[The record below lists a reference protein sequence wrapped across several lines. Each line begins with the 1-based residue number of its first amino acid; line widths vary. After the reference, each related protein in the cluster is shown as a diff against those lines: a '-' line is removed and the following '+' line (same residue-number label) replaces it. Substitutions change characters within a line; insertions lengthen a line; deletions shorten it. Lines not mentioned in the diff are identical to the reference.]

1 MPEVSVAPVD
11 RPGWKPGRLVRAGI
25 VPLAGAIVW
34 IAPVPAGI
42 GVDAWRLFAIFVAI
56 VVGLIARP
64 APAGAIVLLGV
75 IATAASGVLTPSQAL
90 AGYADPT
97 VWMVFCAFQIAGGMI
112 KTGLGRRV
120 ALTFIRAIGHTPLGL
135 AYALVATDAIFG
147 TVIPSVTARGGGI
160 LFPISKSLS
169 QHYDSGAAPL
179 GRGLGAFL
187 LPAVYH
193 CDLIVCA
200 MFLTGQASNPLIASF
215 ARQATGIEL
224 TYVRW
229 ALGALVPGL
238 LALAITPLLL
248 YYVSPPGGTSTPEAF
263 EFVTH
268 EGARLGRMTTPER
281 WMLGVFLFVTVL
293 WSTNALHGLD
303 YAVVA
308 FLGMAALLVT
318 RVLDWDD
325 VLSDRV
331 AWDVFIWYGG
341 IYQLASAL
349 AATGIAK
356 VFTQAAHAHI
366 TGPWGVT
373 LAVLLIIYFYAHY
386 GFASITAHASAMF
399 PTFVLMLT
407 ATGTPAIVAVLTLAY
422 LSNLAASL
430 THYGTTSTP
439 MYFGAGYLT
448 QAQWWRVG
456 FLVSLSNLAIWTL
469 VGMAWWKVL
478 GWW

>member
-1 MPEVSVAPVD
+1 
-11 RPGWKPGRLVRAGI
+11 
-25 VPLAGAIVW
+25 
-34 IAPVPAGI
+34 
-42 GVDAWRLFAIFVAI
+42 
-56 VVGLIARP
+56 
-64 APAGAIVLLGV
+64 
-75 IATAASGVLTPSQAL
+75 
-90 AGYADPT
+90 
-97 VWMVFCAFQIAGGMI
+97 
-112 KTGLGRRV
+112 
-120 ALTFIRAIGHTPLGL
+120 
-135 AYALVATDAIFG
+135 
-147 TVIPSVTARGGGI
+147 
-160 LFPISKSLS
+160 
-169 QHYDSGAAPL
+169 
-179 GRGLGAFL
+179 
-187 LPAVYH
+187 
-193 CDLIVCA
+193 
-200 MFLTGQASNPLIASF
+200 
-215 ARQATGIEL
+215 
-224 TYVRW
+224 
-229 ALGALVPGL
+229 
-238 LALAITPLLL
+238 
-248 YYVSPPGGTSTPEAF
+248 
-263 EFVTH
+263 
-268 EGARLGRMTTPER
+268 
-281 WMLGVFLFVTVL
+281 
-293 WSTNALHGLD
+293 
-303 YAVVA
+303 
-308 FLGMAALLVT
+308 
-318 RVLDWDD
+318 VLDWDD

>member
-1 MPEVSVAPVD
+1 MPEVSLASAD
-11 RPGWKPGRLVRAGI
+11 RQASTRGRVLRAGI
-25 VPLAGAIVW
+25 VPLAGAVVW
-34 IAPVPAGI
+34 FTPVPAGI
-42 GVDAWRLFAIFVAI
+42 EVPAWRLFSIFVAI

-75 IATAASGVLTPSQAL
+75 VAAAATGVLTPGEAL

-112 KTGLGRRV
+112 KTGFGRRV
-120 ALTFIRAIGHTPLGL
+120 ALTFIRAIGHTPLRL
-135 AYALVATDAIFG
+135 AYALVATDAVFG
-147 TVIPSVTARGGGI
+147 MVIPSVTARSGGI
-160 LFPISKSLS
+160 LFPISKSLA
-169 QHYDSGAAPL
+169 QAYDSGAAPV

-187 LPAVYH
+187 LPVVYH

-248 YYVSPPGGTSTPEAF
+248 YYVSPPGRTSTPEAL
-263 EFVTH
+263 EFLKR
-268 EGARLGRMTTPER
+268 EIARLGRMTRPE
-281 WMLGVFLFVTVL
+281 WSMLGVFLFVTVL
-293 WSTNALHGLD
+293 WSTNALHSLD

-308 FLGMAALLVT
+308 LLGVAAMLVT
-318 RVLDWDD
+318 RVLDWED
-325 VLSDRV
+325 VLADRV
-331 AWDVFIWYGG
+331 AWDVFLWYGG

-349 AATGIAK
+349 AGTGIAK
-356 VFTQAAHAHI
+356 VFTQTAEGYVA
-366 TGPWGVT
+366 GPWGVT
-373 LAVLLIIYFYAHY
+373 LAALLLVYFYAHY
-386 GFASITAHASAMF
+386 GFASITAHASAMYPAF
-399 PTFVLMLT
+399 LLVLT
-407 ATGTPAIVAVLTLAY
+407 TTGTPDIVAVLTLAY
-422 LSNLAASL
+422 LSSLAASL

-439 MYFGAGYLT
+439 MYYGEGYLT
-448 QAQWWRVG
+448 QSAWWKVG
-456 FLVSLSNLAIWTL
+456 FLVSVLNLVIWTV
-469 VGMAWWKVL
+469 VGMAWWKAL